1 MNKQDDW
8 IVDLDRKQQIKSRLK
23 KDKKQT
29 IEDNY
34 SNKKTIKE
42 D

>member
-23 KDKKQT
+23 KNKKQT